1 MKKVQYN
8 RSRIRECRDI
18 KGLTQKKV
26 ADLSKVSARTYQ
38 SAEAEEYINIK
49 TANKINKTLGLND
62 EAYKSFKE
70 PIEVTT
76 KRSDSINPSY
86 YRKGIETTDYIQSHS
101 MNYME
106 GNIIKYVTRYKSK
119 NDCVSLQ
126 LEDLKKAQWYLTK
139 LIKEVEQEGHEG

>member
-1 MKKVQYN
+1 MKKVKFN
-8 RSRIRECRDI
+8 GTLLREGRVS
-18 KGLTQKKV
+18 KGLTQKQ
-26 ADLSKVSARTYQ
+26 ASKVSQISRTLYQ
-38 SAEAEEYINIK
+38 SAEAEEKISIK
-49 TANKINKTLGLND
+49 SANKINKALGLND
-62 EAYKSFKE
+62 EVY
-70 PIEVTT
+70 EVTT

-139 LIKEVEQEGHEG
+139 LIKEVEQEGHETN